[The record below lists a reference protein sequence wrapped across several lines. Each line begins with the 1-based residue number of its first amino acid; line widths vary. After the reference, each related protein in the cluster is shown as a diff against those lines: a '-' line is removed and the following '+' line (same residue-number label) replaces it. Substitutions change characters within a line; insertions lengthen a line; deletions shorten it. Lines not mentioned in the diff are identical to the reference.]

1 MGVVRDRDLR
11 GARLPAACMLVREL
25 REKQRRPLAAL
36 PNPESADQDR
46 VYSRW
51 PPAPAMGT
59 ERVALD
65 RGAGGAGGAQFR
77 NSLASPTPRLFPL
90 SSPVPPTH
98 LTSRPTNPSQRAGNE
113 LMERLAYYSLATDL
127 VTRLDM
133 LGASS
138 ASAASTTMTWQ
149 GACYLVSI
157 FGAWTADARLGR
169 YWTIVLFSSV
179 YLVGLAGVVVST
191 GVAALSSRAWLM
203 GALYIVA
210 LGTGGIKV

>member
-1 MGVVRDRDLR
+1 
-11 GARLPAACMLVREL
+11 
-25 REKQRRPLAAL
+25 
-36 PNPESADQDR
+36 
-46 VYSRW
+46 
-51 PPAPAMGT
+51 
-59 ERVALD
+59 
-65 RGAGGAGGAQFR
+65 
-77 NSLASPTPRLFPL
+77 
-90 SSPVPPTH
+90 
-98 LTSRPTNPSQRAGNE
+98 
-113 LMERLAYYSLATDL
+113 MERLAYYSLATDL